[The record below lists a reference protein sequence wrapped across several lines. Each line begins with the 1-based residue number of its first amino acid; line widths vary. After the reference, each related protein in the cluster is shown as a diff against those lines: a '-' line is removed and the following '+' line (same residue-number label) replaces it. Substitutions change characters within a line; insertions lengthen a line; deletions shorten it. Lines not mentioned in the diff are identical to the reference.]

1 MKLLKD
7 IINNIKFKKLIGND
21 DCFVKKI
28 SFKSNECSKDYLFI
42 AIKGYNVDGHDY
54 INNAISFGAKVIICE
69 ELPSNLNEEITYIQV
84 SDTKKT
90 LAKISSNFF
99 GNPAN
104 KLKIIGVTG
113 TNGKTTIATLLFNL
127 FRSLKYNCG
136 LISTIENRIN
146 EKIISTNS
154 TTPDSLKIHELLFE
168 MASNECTL
176 CFIEV
181 SSHGIDQKRTYGI
194 SFSFAVFSNISRDHL
209 DYHKNLEDY
218 IITKKKLFDS
228 LNKDSFSIINADD
241 KYSKRMVSNSI
252 SRVITYSILNK
263 SSDHVA
269 EVLENKLD
277 GLTLEIDGN
286 HIKTQLSGYFNVYN
300 LLAIYAVSTRI
311 HIDKKE
317 LLNALINLK
326 NVFGRFNLIKVGDG
340 INVLIDYAHS
350 PGAIQ
355 SIFDSVLKLKSINQ
369 SIITVVGCGGNRDKG
384 KRPEMG
390 SISYKNSD
398 IVIFTADNPRDENIN
413 DIINDM
419 TYHLKESS
427 EKKLFKIESRREAIS
442 KSIDLAERN
451 DIVLILGKGHEKFQ
465 EIKGKKFPFDDYEEL
480 SNLFK
485 N

>member
-7 IINNIKFKKLIGND
+7 IINNVKFKQLIGND
-21 DCFVKKI
+21 DCFIKKI

-54 INNAISFGAKVIICE
+54 INNAISFGARVIMCE
-69 ELPSNLNEEITYIQV
+69 KLPSNLNDEITYIQV
-84 SDTKKT
+84 SDTKKA

-104 KLKIIGVTG
+104 KLKIIGITG

-168 MASNECTL
+168 MASNECAL

-194 SFSFAVFSNISRDHL
+194 NFSFAVFSNISRDHL

-218 IITKKKLFDS
+218 INTKKKLFDS

-241 KYSKRMVSNSI
+241 KYSKRMVLDSI

-277 GLTLEIDGN
+277 GLSLEIDGN

-311 HIDKKE
+311 HTDKKE
-317 LLNALINLK
+317 LLNALVNLK

-398 IVIFTADNPRDENIN
+398 IAIFTADNPRDENIN

-419 TYHLKESS
+419 TYNLKESS

-442 KSIDLAERN
+442 KSIELAERN

-465 EIKGKKFPFDDYEEL
+465 EIKGKKFPFDDYEVL
-480 SNLFK
+480 TNLFK

>member
-1 MKLLKD
+1 MKLLKE
-7 IINNIKFKKLIGND
+7 IINNIRFKKLIGND
-21 DCFVKKI
+21 DCFIKKI
-28 SFKSNECSKDYLFI
+28 SFKSDECDKDYLFV
-42 AIKGYNVDGHDY
+42 AIKGHNVDGHNY
-54 INNAISFGAKVIICE
+54 INSAISFGATVIICE
-69 ELPSNLNEEITYIQV
+69 DFPSSLKEKITYIQV
-84 SDTKKT
+84 SDTKEV

-99 GNPAN
+99 GNPAD

-113 TNGKTTIATLLFNL
+113 TNGKTTITTLLFNL

-154 TTPDSLKIHELLFE
+154 TTPDSIKIHELLFE
-168 MASNECTL
+168 MISSECTL

-194 SFSFAVFSNISRDHL
+194 NFSFAVFSNISRDHL
-209 DYHKNLEDY
+209 DYHNNLQDY
-218 IITKKKLFDS
+218 VNTKKKLFDS

-241 KYSKRMVSNSI
+241 TYSKIMVSNSR
-252 SRVITYSILNK
+252 SRIITYSIQNK

-269 EVLENKLD
+269 EVLKNKFD
-277 GLTLEIDGN
+277 GLDLKIDG
-286 HIKTQLSGYFNVYN
+286 HHLKTKISGYFNVYN
-300 LLAIYAVSTRI
+300 LLAIYAVSKRI
-311 HIDKKE
+311 HTSKKE
-317 LLNALINLK
+317 LFNALVNLK
-326 NVFGRFNLIKVGDG
+326 NVFGRFNFIKVGDG

-369 SIITVVGCGGNRDKG
+369 NIITVVGCGGNRDKG
-384 KRPEMG
+384 KRPQMG

-398 IVIFTADNPRDENIN
+398 IVIFTSDNPRDENIY

-419 TYHLKESS
+419 THNLKEIS
-427 EKKLFKIESRREAIS
+427 EKKLLKIESRKEAIS

-465 EIKGKKFPFDDYEEL
+465 EIRGEKFAFDDFEVL
-480 SNLFK
+480 LNVFK